1 MYHSSRHLGLDYG
14 SKRIGIALSDPL
26 NIIASSFG
34 VIPNSERSVEQIMNY
49 VSEFEVS
56 VIVVGMPLNL
66 KGQKGQKAREVEEF
80 ISRLRAQTSAEIV
93 EWDERF
99 TSTRVHQTLRQLGVK
114 KKKRQSKEAIDEMA
128 AALILQSYLDSSKHR
143 LTLAQKESPDELR

>member
-1 MYHSSRHLGLDYG
+1 
-14 SKRIGIALSDPL
+14 
-26 NIIASSFG
+26 